1 MQLQNNGVR
10 TKFIVVGDRQQ
21 RYTSKQKNYLGK
33 HISYAECIEYVKHTK
48 CIFDMV
54 QKGQKGM
61 TLRVVE
67 AMFFNKKLI
76 TNNDNIL
83 YMDFYDS
90 QNIYVIG
97 HDNRSMSDFI
107 LQTRAKRSEKFIHE
121 YSFENWL
128 NNFMNGE
135 K

>member
-1 MQLQNNGVR
+1 
-10 TKFIVVGDRQQ
+10 
-21 RYTSKQKNYLGK
+21 
-33 HISYAECIEYVKHTK
+33 
-48 CIFDMV
+48 
-54 QKGQKGM
+54 
-61 TLRVVE
+61 
-67 AMFFNKKLI
+67 
-76 TNNDNIL
+76 
-83 YMDFYDS
+83 MDFYDS

-107 LQTRAKRSEKFIHE
+107 LQTRAKWSEKFIHE